1 MVLILTAA
9 THLQYPI
16 THKQRDLY
24 QAQAKQETGKVPLN
38 LYGGKFYQA
47 GEKKQQSIWK
57 KERRGGGREKEKEVS
72 MVLGRVSP
80 GQLVQ
85 ISNF

>member
-16 THKQRDLY
+16 THKQRDMY

-47 GEKKQQSIWK
+47 GEKKQQSIWER
-57 KERRGGGREKEKEVS
+57 ERRGGGREKEAS

-80 GQLVQ
+80 GHLIQ
-85 ISNF
+85 ISHF

>member
-9 THLQYPI
+9 MNLQYPI

-57 KERRGGGREKEKEVS
+57 KERRGGGREKEAS

-80 GQLVQ
+80 GHLVQ
-85 ISNF
+85 ISHF

>member
-1 MVLILTAA
+1 MVIVLTAA
-9 THLQYPI
+9 IYPQYPI

-24 QAQAKQETGKVPLN
+24 QAQTKQETGKVPLN

-47 GEKKQQSIWK
+47 GEKKQQSIWER
-57 KERRGGGREKEKEVS
+57 ERRGGGREKEVS

-80 GQLVQ
+80 GHLVQ
-85 ISNF
+85 INHF